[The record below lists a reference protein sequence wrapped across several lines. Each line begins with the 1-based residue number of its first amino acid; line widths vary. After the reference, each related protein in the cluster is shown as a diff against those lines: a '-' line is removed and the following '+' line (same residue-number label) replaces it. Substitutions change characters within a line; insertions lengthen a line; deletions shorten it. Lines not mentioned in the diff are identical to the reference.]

1 MRADDNAKV
10 ADGDLAHVRERGAN
24 FIAHVLG
31 VGKAVGIENMHR
43 KALGVDLLEV
53 VFNAAQD
60 LCERSLSAAYLLGN
74 VECAAVGHVQNG
86 LDREERADQRRG
98 VGNAA
103 AGLEVVEIVHGEA
116 VGDLELV
123 RFAPRNDLVIVH
135 ALFHARDHA
144 LDQKAE
150 AAGDAE
156 RVHHIDL
163 AVGVLFARHLRAEQR
178 LFIGYGHLLGHIEED
193 DVLAGIEQGIEEVAV
208 DIFVDHGGLEQISV
222 VAHALIYGSARFLAA
237 IVFIQLVA
245 DRVAVADEG
254 NVVLFQIVPREIR
267 GGRCGDDIVW
277 HSTNPF
283 PSDDGNHF
291 EEHFKA
297 SIKNFAAYVNSN
309 ILDVRFGEMQYC
321 SESHTGAELCSM

>member
-1 MRADDNAKV
+1 M
-10 ADGDLAHVRERGAN
+10 
-24 FIAHVLG
+24 
-31 VGKAVGIENMHR
+31 
-43 KALGVDLLEV
+43 
-53 VFNAAQD
+53 
-60 LCERSLSAAYLLGN
+60 
-74 VECAAVGHVQNG
+74 
-86 LDREERADQRRG
+86 
-98 VGNAA
+98 
-103 AGLEVVEIVHGEA
+103 
-116 VGDLELV
+116 
-123 RFAPRNDLVIVH
+123 
-135 ALFHARDHA
+135 
-144 LDQKAE
+144 
-150 AAGDAE
+150 
-156 RVHHIDL
+156 
-163 AVGVLFARHLRAEQR
+163 LFARHLRAEQR

-254 NVVLFQIVPREIR
+254 NAVLFQIVPREIR

-291 EEHFKA
+291 EEYFNA

-309 ILDVRFGEMQYC
+309 ILDVRFGKKQNDIAILL
-321 SESHTGAELCSM
+321 TLCA